1 MKVFFEFYFNK
12 TTNISNS
19 HFPIVTFTNQVIS
32 KLTSVFFIL
41 QKKYFIELNLH

>member
-1 MKVFFEFYFNK
+1 MKRFFEFYFNK
-12 TTNISNS
+12 TTKISNS
-19 HFPIVTFTNQVIS
+19 HFFLFAFTNQPIS